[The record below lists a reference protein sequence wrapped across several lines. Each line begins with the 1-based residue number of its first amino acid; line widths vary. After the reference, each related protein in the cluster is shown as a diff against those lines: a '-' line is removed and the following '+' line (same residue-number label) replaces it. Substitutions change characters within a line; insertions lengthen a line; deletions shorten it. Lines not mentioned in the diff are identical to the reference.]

1 MDIKEV
7 REVAEMALEGTDMFV
22 VECTI
27 TPDNTID
34 IVLDSDTSVSIDA
47 CAKLNRA
54 IGDRFDRD
62 EEDYSLTVASAG
74 IGEPLKLVRQ
84 YKKLVGESV
93 EVLLKSGVKVLA
105 TLDEVT
111 DEAIT
116 VSYDEA
122 VAVEGKKKKQM
133 QRTTHT
139 YAYDEIKWTKEYL
152 DYK

>member
-1 MDIKEV
+1 MDIKEIV
-7 REVAEMALEGTDMFV
+7 VVAEQALEGTDMFLV
-22 VECTI
+22 DCTI

-34 IVLDSDTSVSIDA
+34 LTIDSDTSVSIDA
-47 CAKLNRA
+47 CAMLNRA
-54 IGDRFDRD
+54 IGERFDRD

-84 YKKLVGESV
+84 YRKLVGESI
-93 EVLLKSGVKVLA
+93 EVLLKSGVKILA

-116 VSYDEA
+116 ISYDEA
-122 VAVEGKKKKQM
+122 VVVEGKKKKQI

-139 YAYDEIKWTKEYL
+139 YTYDEIKWAKEYL